1 VPVRVPWSSVSFLL
15 YAGGLTIL
23 FSSVSLL
30 QTLGG
35 DYHAAAFA
43 GWSFLVLACLATSA
57 FGLRRAG
64 NPVAAGLFATSAVVA
79 FVVFLGALEHWIG
92 WLADSPSLFGGFH
105 VSILIPALAG
115 LAASLVA
122 LKLFRF
128 PLLVLLAAIAGWYF
142 VTDLIS
148 NGGDW
153 SAVVTILVG
162 LVLLALA
169 AGTNPVYG
177 FWLHVTAGLAIGG
190 GIFWLWHSSNFDWV
204 LVTIASLLYIW
215 FGDRMQRSSWV
226 VIGALGLLLASTHW
240 IDRWANLTEP
250 LALYFLGGLGYPQDG
265 GHAWARPVGYAA
277 LGIVY
282 MLLAFLLERRRRV
295 VQAPA
300 GA

>member
-1 VPVRVPWSSVSFLL
+1 
-15 YAGGLTIL
+15 
-23 FSSVSLL
+23 
-30 QTLGG
+30 
-35 DYHAAAFA
+35 
-43 GWSFLVLACLATSA
+43 
-57 FGLRRAG
+57 
-64 NPVAAGLFATSAVVA
+64 VAAGLFATSAVVA
-79 FVVFLGALEHWIG
+79 FVVFLGASEHWIG
-92 WLADSPSLFGGFH
+92 WLADSASLFGGFH
-105 VSILIPALAG
+105 VSILILALAG
-115 LAASLVA
+115 LVASLVA

-190 GIFWLWHSSNFDWV
+190 GIFWLWHSSDFDWV
-204 LVTIASLLYIW
+204 LVTIASLLFIW
-215 FGDRMQRSSWV
+215 FGDRAQRSSWAV
-226 VIGALGLLLASTHW
+226 LGAVGLLLSATHW
-240 IDRWANLTEP
+240 IDEWANAANP
-250 LALYFLGGLGYPQDG
+250 LAVYFLGGLGLSQDE
-265 GHAWARPVGYAA
+265 GHPWARPLGYAA

-282 MLLAFLLERRRRV
+282 MLLAFVLERRRR
-295 VQAPA
+295 ASAPPA

>member
-23 FSSVSLL
+23 FSSFALL
-30 QTLGG
+30 DTLGG
-35 DYHAAAFA
+35 DYHAAAFT
-43 GWSFLVLACLATSA
+43 GWSFLVLACLGTSA

-64 NPVAAGLFATSAVVA
+64 NPVAGGLFAMSAVVA
-79 FVVFLGALEHWIG
+79 LVVFLGALENWFG
-92 WLADSPSLFGGFH
+92 WLADPAALFGGFH
-105 VSILIPALAG
+105 VSILLLALVA
-115 LAASLVA
+115 LVAALVA

-142 VTDLIS
+142 ATDLIS

-153 SAVVTILVG
+153 SAVVTIAVG
-162 LVLLALA
+162 LALLAFA

-190 GIFWLWHSSNFDWV
+190 GIFWLWHSSDFDWV

-215 FGDRMQRSSWV
+215 FGDRVQRSSWV
-226 VIGALGLLLASTHW
+226 VLGALGLLLSSTHW
-240 IDRWANLTEP
+240 IDKWANLQEP
-250 LALYFLGGLGYPQDG
+250 LAAYFLGGLGYSQSGSHP
-265 GHAWARPVGYAA
+265 WARPLGYAA

-282 MLLAFLLERRRRV
+282 MVLAFVLERRRRASV
-295 VQAPA
+295 PPA